1 MEINP
6 QVEAPPGTKWT
17 EEELEQLRSAITMF
31 GDDMSKVASKIK
43 TRSLQAIKN
52 KLKKEGVVPQ
62 RIAVNNTPF
71 AHPVNPQ
78 QIHRLMNPVLN
89 HKKDIETY
97 QKQHSD
103 DEAQYEVIDTETVSM
118 DDFSHLEATAE
129 VEGGMEGNSNQTFNS
144 YISSSNQLET
154 DVAHPSPVP
163 PLDIN

>member
-17 EEELEQLRSAITMF
+17 EEELEQLRNAVTMF

-62 RIAVNNTPF
+62 RIVAPF

-78 QIHRLMNPVLN
+78 QIHRLMNPVMN
-89 HKKDIETY
+89 HKKEIETY
-97 QKQHSD
+97 QKQPSD
-103 DEAQYEVIDTETVSM
+103 DEGQYEVIDTETVSM

-129 VEGGMEGNSNQTFNS
+129 VEDETNSNQTFNS

-154 DVAHPSPVP
+154 DVANPSPVP